1 MDYPEFVDFLDLPDH
16 RETQERTVSREK
28 LDLQDLKDTRVQ
40 REIWEMLVV
49 PDHED
54 REEK

>member
-40 REIWEMLVV
+40 REIWEM
-49 PDHED
+49 
-54 REEK
+54 